1 MCQLQ
6 VNWFVVGA
14 CCGLGLM
21 VRILE
26 VACGVFRK
34 LCMICFVFH
43 RQLVERQMH
52 ILVAV
57 FVSFEAAE
65 VVLWKNEMFWACMSC
80 RLLLLKRCAGVCGGL
95 WDFPDN
101 LSKTW
106 YGNGRNEAALCSVIL
121 VFVCVVDKKSFWPKN
136 NIQGPRPKKIP
147 MDTRR
152 PWNQRVQH
160 QAFNQSFGV
169 SNFESLP
176 LATITWLALQKEN
189 NLQREED
196 GLSTS
201 GIFWSD
207 DCLLL

>member
-14 CCGLGLM
+14 CCALGLM

-43 RQLVERQMH
+43 GQLVERQMH

-95 WDFPDN
+95 WDFSRQFEQDMIWEWQKWN
-101 LSKTW
+101 CIMFCHSCFCVCGWQEILLSQEQYSRAK
-106 YGNGRNEAALCSVIL
+106 A
-121 VFVCVVDKKSFWPKN
+121 KKF
-136 NIQGPRPKKIP
+136 P

-169 SNFESLP
+169 SNFASLP

-189 NLQREED
+189 SLQREKD

>member
-14 CCGLGLM
+14 CCALGLM

-43 RQLVERQMH
+43 NRQLVERQMH

-121 VFVCVVDKKSFWPKN
+121 VFVCVWLTRNPFVARTIFKGQGQKKS
-136 NIQGPRPKKIP
+136 
-147 MDTRR
+147 
-152 PWNQRVQH
+152 PWTQDDHETKECSTKHSINHSVYLISKACH
-160 QAFNQSFGV
+160 
-169 SNFESLP
+169 
-176 LATITWLALQKEN
+176 WLQ
-189 NLQREED
+189 
-196 GLSTS
+196 
-201 GIFWSD
+201 
-207 DCLLL
+207 LLD